1 MGFAARSARRTR
13 LIGEISKMP
22 TKPAALITGGAKGIG
37 CAIARHLLSSGWQVG
52 IIDLPDSGLRQ
63 AFSRQRGVLV
73 IEGDVRNEETA
84 SDAVDAMVHRFRRLD
99 AVVSNAG
106 IMIRKP
112 LRRLTLAEWH
122 RVVDTN
128 LTGAFL
134 LARAAEKPLRRAHG
148 AIVTIA
154 STRALMSEPNTESY
168 SASKG
173 GLVALTHALAISL
186 APDVRVNC
194 VSPGWIEAKD
204 YAGLRRKDHRQ
215 HPAGRVGKPEDVA
228 ELVGWLL
235 DAERS
240 GFVTGANFVIDG
252 GMTRKMIYEAR
263 KRRAERCASS
273 DRHSFRGRVRLVLQ
287 ITGIDRAG
295 WLEAQNQRLLVGT
308 GAMLD
313 TARHDDAFSWL
324 QAYHAILKLDAEP
337 AAPDQEELV
346 LVLVIVPGEFAL
358 NFHELDLLAVQSRDG
373 LWTPM
378 FGKQRE
384 FLVQADLVHRGG
396 LILFFVLLYWV

>member
-1 MGFAARSARRTR
+1 
-13 LIGEISKMP
+13 MP
-22 TKPAALITGGAKGIG
+22 ITKPIALITGGAKGIG
-37 CAIARHLLSSGWQVG
+37 RAIARHLLSSGWQVG
-52 IIDLPDSGLRQ
+52 INDLPDSELRR

-73 IEGDVRNEETA
+73 IEGDVRDEETA

-99 AVVSNAG
+99 AVVANAG

-122 RVVDTN
+122 RVLDTN
-128 LTGAFL
+128 LTAAFL

-194 VSPGWIEAKD
+194 VSPGWIETKD

-240 GFVTGANFVIDG
+240 GFVNGANFVIDG
-252 GMTRKMIYEAR
+252 GMTRKMIY
-263 KRRAERCASS
+263 
-273 DRHSFRGRVRLVLQ
+273 
-287 ITGIDRAG
+287 
-295 WLEAQNQRLLVGT
+295 
-308 GAMLD
+308 
-313 TARHDDAFSWL
+313 
-324 QAYHAILKLDAEP
+324 
-337 AAPDQEELV
+337 QE
-346 LVLVIVPGEFAL
+346 
-358 NFHELDLLAVQSRDG
+358 
-373 LWTPM
+373 
-378 FGKQRE
+378 
-384 FLVQADLVHRGG
+384 
-396 LILFFVLLYWV
+396 

>member
-1 MGFAARSARRTR
+1 
-13 LIGEISKMP
+13 MP

-37 CAIARHLLSSGWQVG
+37 GAIARHLLSSGWQVG
-52 IIDLPDSGLRQ
+52 IIDLPNSGLRRT
-63 AFSRQRGVLV
+63 FSRQRGVLV

-84 SDAVDAMVHRFRRLD
+84 SDAVDAMVHRYRRLD

-122 RVVDTN
+122 RLLDIN
-128 LTGAFL
+128 LTAAFL

-194 VSPGWIEAKD
+194 VSPGWIETKD

-252 GMTRKMIYEAR
+252 GMTRKMIYE
-263 KRRAERCASS
+263 E
-273 DRHSFRGRVRLVLQ
+273 
-287 ITGIDRAG
+287 
-295 WLEAQNQRLLVGT
+295 
-308 GAMLD
+308 
-313 TARHDDAFSWL
+313 
-324 QAYHAILKLDAEP
+324 
-337 AAPDQEELV
+337 
-346 LVLVIVPGEFAL
+346 
-358 NFHELDLLAVQSRDG
+358 
-373 LWTPM
+373 
-378 FGKQRE
+378 
-384 FLVQADLVHRGG
+384 
-396 LILFFVLLYWV
+396 